1 MFKKKRAI
9 FMILSLLSVPKI
21 FAQYDPIDGP
31 EQPPQ
36 EVVPIDNFIFPLIL
50 VAILVAFY
58 FFYKQ
63 NKKIQMS
70 K

>member
-1 MFKKKRAI
+1 
-9 FMILSLLSVPKI
+9 MILSLLSVPKF
-21 FAQYDPIDGP
+21 FAQNDPFDGP

-36 EVVPIDNFIFPLIL
+36 EVVPIDNFVFPLMIT
-50 VAILVAFY
+50 AILVAFY